1 MINNSKTH
9 WFAVALALIW
19 TAVFGTPSL
28 SQDALEAA
36 AAAPGDSAAGE
47 AAALPVFESNPTVR
61 AALEMPRKEPGDYFQ
76 AIGWLIDLGRPELAR
91 PILDELARLQMT
103 DAQRAEL
110 VTEFGSQRML
120 QLAKSAELAPAGAA
134 FADACMAAA
143 AAIANDPRRI
153 AQLVTQLTDPSAEV
167 REIARNDLSAVGQT
181 GVIATLEALARERDP
196 RRRAAL
202 AAAAAQMRPLVDGP
216 LLAMLSTND
225 PSLRVEVDGLL
236 RQLRIVQA
244 IPLLPTTSLTSAER
258 ALTTALTRYAAGMP
272 PFAVNESNQ
281 VELWHWDDAAKRLH
295 SARYQAD
302 EARVIWSSRLAR
314 MLVQLRP
321 ENRAYQRQAWVLG
334 LEAAGLINTTRGM
347 LEGVDTDFL
356 NGLLAG
362 ALAVNYP
369 HAAVAAA
376 DELGRRK
383 DSSVLYTSN
392 GQRSPLAAAL
402 AHSNRNLQFTAL
414 RAIMAIDPTSPYPG
428 SSRLPEALEW
438 FANAAGQGRAVV
450 AMPTDLDATDLA
462 GMLAAHGLEAD
473 ATNRGRDAIDLAHE
487 AADIEMIFVDVDIL
501 VPDVR
506 QVLYE
511 LRTEPATAQIPI
523 AILAADGRL
532 QAATRVASDHDRAI
546 ATPRPH
552 SPEVLARI
560 VDQLNNMAGRS
571 TVSASDR
578 VDQAAQAMSWLSQL
592 LSSDRAFYDLHRT
605 EPAIELALY
614 RPATATT
621 AITALA
627 KLRTSDS
634 QRTLVNLASQSTLPG
649 SVRRDA
655 AQAFRTSIQAS
666 GVLLTTAEIL
676 AQYDRYNASADADA
690 ETQEILGS
698 VIDAIESRRDTS
710 SPTPPPSL

>member
-1 MINNSKTH
+1 
-9 WFAVALALIW
+9 
-19 TAVFGTPSL
+19 
-28 SQDALEAA
+28 
-36 AAAPGDSAAGE
+36 
-47 AAALPVFESNPTVR
+47 
-61 AALEMPRKEPGDYFQ
+61 
-76 AIGWLIDLGRPELAR
+76 
-91 PILDELARLQMT
+91 
-103 DAQRAEL
+103 
-110 VTEFGSQRML
+110 
-120 QLAKSAELAPAGAA
+120 
-134 FADACMAAA
+134 
-143 AAIANDPRRI
+143 
-153 AQLVTQLTDPSAEV
+153 
-167 REIARNDLSAVGQT
+167 
-181 GVIATLEALARERDP
+181 
-196 RRRAAL
+196 
-202 AAAAAQMRPLVDGP
+202 
-216 LLAMLSTND
+216 
-225 PSLRVEVDGLL
+225 
-236 RQLRIVQA
+236 
-244 IPLLPTTSLTSAER
+244 
-258 ALTTALTRYAAGMP
+258 
-272 PFAVNESNQ
+272 
-281 VELWHWDDAAKRLH
+281 
-295 SARYQAD
+295 
-302 EARVIWSSRLAR
+302 
-314 MLVQLRP
+314 
-321 ENRAYQRQAWVLG
+321 
-334 LEAAGLINTTRGM
+334 
-347 LEGVDTDFL
+347 
-356 NGLLAG
+356 
-362 ALAVNYP
+362 
-369 HAAVAAA
+369 VAAA